1 MNVSRFDTIVW
12 STLAILGS
20 LTVVLAWSAEQR
32 GLNIVARTP
41 LPDEQEVS
49 TRASIQVTFDQP
61 LDLTQWESENPPSW
75 HGPLTLKPYVAGT
88 FHWSSAAL
96 TFTPASPL
104 EADWTYT
111 VTLSDAL
118 RSLQGRPLEGE
129 RRWQFATRRPGL
141 LYLAPD
147 QHDVMQLTLMRLDT
161 NQAATLTQS
170 KRLTQSKG
178 DILDYAVSPDSSAV
192 IYAALNEFQGTDV
205 WLLDLAHKRSTR
217 ILKCGYETCRH
228 AVWSP
233 DGARVAYERSSSL
246 TPSPRLW
253 WLDVERKETLP
264 VFEDAEQAGY
274 GAGLSADGRW
284 LSYLDPA
291 RLELRVQH
299 LSDGRNFGLPNQLG
313 EPPVWHPRS
322 NRLLISD
329 IQFRGERLAAH
340 VFRLDPERETVEE
353 IHSGLADVR
362 DTSPS
367 WSPDGSWVAFSRKF
381 PGADS
386 GRQLVIMQAD
396 GSDMFPLTRDP
407 LFEHLAPVW
416 SPDDRNIAFQR
427 ISIRAGAAQSEIWLA
442 DVGNGK
448 LRQIV
453 SPGKQAAWLP

>member
-1 MNVSRFDTIVW
+1 MHVSRFDTIVW
-12 STLAILGS
+12 STLAILAL

-32 GLNIVARTP
+32 GLEIVARTP
-41 LPDEQEVS
+41 LPNDRAVS
-49 TRASIQVTFDQP
+49 TRAAIRVTFDQP
-61 LDLTQWESENPPSW
+61 LDAAQWESENPPSL
-75 HGPLTLKPYVAGT
+75 HGPLTLEPYVAGT

-96 TFTPASPL
+96 TFTPTYPL
-104 EADWTYT
+104 ETDQTYT
-111 VTLSDAL
+111 VALSDAL

-129 RRWQFATRRPGL
+129 RRWQFATRRPAL

-147 QHDVMQLTLMRLDT
+147 RNAVIQLTLMRLET
-161 NQAATLTQS
+161 NQAVTLTQ
-170 KRLTQSKG
+170 RKG
-178 DILDYAVSPDSSAV
+178 DIQDYAVSPDSSTV
-192 IYAALNEFQGTDV
+192 IYSVSNEFQGTDL
-205 WLLDLAHKRSTR
+205 WLLDLARERSTR

-228 AVWSP
+228 AAWSP
-233 DGARVAYERSSSL
+233 NGVRVAYERSSSL
-246 TPSPRLW
+246 KPYPRLW

-284 LSYLDPA
+284 LSYLNPA
-291 RLELRVQH
+291 RLELRLQH
-299 LSDGRNFGLPNQLG
+299 LIDGRNFGLPNQMG

-340 VFRLDPERETVEE
+340 LFRIDPERETVEE

-407 LFEHLAPVW
+407 RFEHLSPAW
-416 SPDDRNIAFQR
+416 SPDDRAVVFQR
-427 ISIRAGAAQSEIWLA
+427 FSLHVTTTPPELWLA
-442 DVGNGK
+442 DVRNGK
-448 LRQIV
+448 LRKVV